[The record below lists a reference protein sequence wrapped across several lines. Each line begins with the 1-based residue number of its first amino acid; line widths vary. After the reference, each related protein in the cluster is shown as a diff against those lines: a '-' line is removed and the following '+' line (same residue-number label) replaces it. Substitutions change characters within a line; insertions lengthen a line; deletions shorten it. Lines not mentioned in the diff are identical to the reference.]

1 MQCTSGAP
9 SSNML
14 IHRKIALR
22 VLLPKG
28 FPVRVYALVCNVF
41 KPLSKQYS
49 SCVRHRQEQKS
60 CLFSALRSVL
70 ESNDSGRNISCT
82 TPTGHWVVLNDT
94 VTRLLT
100 TVSYSQRTID
110 HKGSLDIFLM
120 QMREKSSLPSLHI
133 QFLQAPVCIVV
144 LYQNV
149 VPLRLSLGNDQC
161 IGNHVQGAGKE

>member
-1 MQCTSGAP
+1 MQRTSGAP

-14 IHRKIALR
+14 IHKKIALR

-49 SCVRHRQEQKS
+49 SCIKHRQEQKS

-94 VTRLLT
+94 VIRLLT
-100 TVSYSQRTID
+100 AVSYSQRTID
-110 HKGSLDIFLM
+110 HKGSLDIFFNAD
-120 QMREKSSLPSLHI
+120 EGKIFTS
-133 QFLQAPVCIVV
+133 QFTYPISTSTFVYC
-144 LYQNV
+144 
-149 VPLRLSLGNDQC
+149 
-161 IGNHVQGAGKE
+161 GAISERRPATSFTWQ